1 MKQFVHNGVLLPK
14 KYGLQGF
21 PVFFR
26 GKELRL
32 TAEQE
37 EMAVAWVKKLETGYV
52 KDPVF
57 ARNFFRDFVGA
68 LNIKEKISPEDFD
81 FSAIREYVGRER
93 LRKLNLSKEE
103 KKALAGARRAL
114 REANRERYGY
124 AVVDGFKVE
133 VANYTVEPP
142 SIFMGR
148 GKHPFRGRWKPSVTE
163 SDITLNLSPD
173 APIPVGSWKAIV
185 WEPESM
191 WIANWRDK
199 LRGKIKYVWI
209 SDTAHI
215 KQLKEIEKYDRAREL
230 EDKIDAV
237 RVHIMEN
244 LESVDPFRRK
254 VATVCCLI
262 DALKLRVGDEKGK
275 DEADT
280 VGATTLRPKHISFEQ
295 DGMVTLD
302 FLGKDS
308 VRWTRKV
315 SLPNPVI
322 NNLKVFVSDAQS
334 SMFKGVRSE
343 DITSFLGEVMP
354 GLTAKV
360 FRTYHA
366 SKVVNDLL
374 RHADVSKS
382 SPELAKKYTATMANL
397 EAAIICNHKRKR
409 PKNWRESLRKKTERL
424 GKLRASKTK
433 RSGEALKKLR
443 LQIKTMKKTV
453 DYNLNTSLKSYIDP
467 RIYRDWGRKVDFD
480 WKLYYPK
487 TLQRKFS
494 WADSTS

>member
-1 MKQFVHNGVLLPK
+1 MKQLVHNGVLLPR

-21 PVFFR
+21 PVSFR

-37 EMAVAWVKKLETGYV
+37 EMAVAWVKKLETDYV
-52 KDPVF
+52 KDLVF
-57 ARNFFRDFVGA
+57 VRNFFRDFAKA
-68 LNIKEKISPEDFD
+68 LNVEEKISPEDFD
-81 FSAIREYVGRER
+81 FSTIREYVERER
-93 LRKLNLSKEE
+93 LRKLNLSRGER
-103 KKALAGARRAL
+103 KALAEARRAL

-124 AVVDGFKVE
+124 AVVDGAKVE

-148 GKHPFRGRWKPSVTE
+148 GKHPLRGRWKPGVTE
-163 SDITLNLSPD
+163 SDVTLNLSPD
-173 APIPVGSWKAIV
+173 APIPVGKWKAIV

-215 KQLKEIEKYDRAREL
+215 KQLKEIEKYNRAREL

-237 RVHIMEN
+237 RAHIMEN
-244 LESVDPFRRK
+244 LGSADPFRRK
-254 VATVCCLI
+254 VATVCYLI

-280 VGATTLRPKHISFEQ
+280 VGATTLRPKHFSFEQ
-295 DGMVTLD
+295 DGMVTLN

-315 SLPNPVI
+315 VLPNSVI
-322 NNLKVFVSDAQS
+322 NNLKVFVSDAHS
-334 SMFKGVRSE
+334 SAFKGIRSE
-343 DITSFLGEVMP
+343 DVTSFLGEVMP

-366 SKVVNDLL
+366 SKVVD
-374 RHADVSKS
+374 
-382 SPELAKKYTATMANL
+382 E
-397 EAAIICNHKRKR
+397 
-409 PKNWRESLRKKTERL
+409 
-424 GKLRASKTK
+424 
-433 RSGEALKKLR
+433 
-443 LQIKTMKKTV
+443 
-453 DYNLNTSLKSYIDP
+453 
-467 RIYRDWGRKVDFD
+467 F
-480 WKLYYPK
+480 
-487 TLQRKFS
+487 
-494 WADSTS
+494 

>member
-1 MKQFVHNGVLLPK
+1 MKQLVHNGVLLPK
-14 KYGLQGF
+14 KYELQGF
-21 PVFFR
+21 LVFFR
-26 GKELRL
+26 GEELRL

-37 EMAVAWVKKLETGYV
+37 EMAVAWVKKLETDYV

-57 ARNFFRDFVGA
+57 VRNFFRDFTGA

-81 FSAIREYVGRER
+81 FSAIREYVERER
-93 LRKLNLSKEE
+93 LQRLNLSKEE
-103 KKALAGARRAL
+103 RKALAEARRAL
-114 REANRERYGY
+114 REANRELYSY
-124 AVVDGFKVE
+124 AVVDGVKVE

-148 GKHPFRGRWKPSVTE
+148 GKHPLRGRWKSGITE

-173 APIPVGSWKAIV
+173 ARVPVGNWKAIV

-191 WIANWRDK
+191 WIASWRDK

-230 EDKIDAV
+230 ENKIDAV

-244 LESVDPFRRK
+244 LESTDSFRRK
-254 VATVCCLI
+254 VATVCYLI

-280 VGATTLRPKHISFEQ
+280 VGATTLRPRHVRFEQ

-308 VRWTRKV
+308 VRWTKKV
-315 SLPNPVI
+315 GLPNPVV
-322 NNLKVFVSDAQS
+322 NNLKIFVSDAQS
-334 SMFKGVRSE
+334 TMFKGVRSE
-343 DITSFLGEVMP
+343 DVTSFLGEVMP

-366 SKVVNDLL
+366 SKVVDDFL

-382 SPELAKKYTATMANL
+382 SPDLAKKYMATMANL
-397 EAAIICNHKRKR
+397 EAAILCNHKRKR

-424 GKLRASKTK
+424 RKLRASKTK
-433 RSGEALKKLR
+433 RSKEALKKLR
-443 LQIKTMKKTV
+443 LQIKTTKKTV

-494 WADSTS
+494 WVDSTS